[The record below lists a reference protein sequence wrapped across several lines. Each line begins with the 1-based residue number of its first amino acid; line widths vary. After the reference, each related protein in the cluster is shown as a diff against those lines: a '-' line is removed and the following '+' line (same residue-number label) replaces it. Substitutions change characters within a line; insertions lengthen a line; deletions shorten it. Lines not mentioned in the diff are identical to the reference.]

1 TVTRA
6 VATITGP
13 TNGVSPTPNNVI
25 WSSTVTPNTA
35 APITFDFGLFD
46 TAPQQAVGTY
56 NLNVFATVNN
66 CDTAVTSQPVI
77 LGDATCGLNATNIT
91 LSGSR
96 STQDALSFNVQN
108 TCDAS
113 QGGLN
118 FEVTGLTLA
127 WTGFGG
133 SRTI

>member
-1 TVTRA
+1 
-6 VATITGP
+6 
-13 TNGVSPTPNNVI
+13 
-25 WSSTVTPNTA
+25 
-35 APITFDFGLFD
+35 
-46 TAPQQAVGTY
+46 
-56 NLNVFATVNN
+56 
-66 CDTAVTSQPVI
+66 SQPVI

-96 STQDALSFNVQN
+96 STQDALSFDVQN

-133 SRTI
+133 SRTITEVRLGSATGTLLTSTPLNKSSGPAFSFLSGIYQTVNAGTETTN